1 MHIKEIRSMMVLI
14 LIAAYL
20 VLAFCD
26 FIEGRYRTGAISA
39 LFAVA
44 NWLIFL

>member
-20 VLAFCD
+20 ILAVCD
-26 FIEGRYRTGAISA
+26 INEGRYRTGAVSV
-39 LFAVA
+39 LFATVT
-44 NWLIFL
+44 WLIFL